1 MLIANVAASF
11 FGGLWLTGINRD
23 ASGNVAVPNLPVW
36 AGAVGLNGPGT
47 SGSTCAD
54 WSMTGANGATS
65 VSSQAYGN
73 TQIGTGTRSCSSTV
87 GSVRLYCLQQ

>member
-1 MLIANVAASF
+1 MCSSDL
-11 FGGLWLTGINRD
+11 
-23 ASGNVAVPNLPVW
+23 
-36 AGAVGLNGPGT
+36 
-47 SGSTCAD
+47 
-54 WSMTGANGATS
+54 SMTGANGATS